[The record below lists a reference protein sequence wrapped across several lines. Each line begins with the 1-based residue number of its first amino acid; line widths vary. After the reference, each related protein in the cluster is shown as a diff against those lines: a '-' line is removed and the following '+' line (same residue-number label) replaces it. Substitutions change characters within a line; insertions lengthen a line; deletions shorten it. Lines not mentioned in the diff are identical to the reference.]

1 MALFSE
7 RYGYVKPDDIII
19 RERINEPILNSID
32 NWLYNLPDG
41 ENWYRLQRR
50 FWTRYL
56 NKKEIDLDWKWRN
69 DYIDIIRGYINER
82 DVEWYKKLDAIE
94 FILPY
99 IKDEYG
105 DSFCE
110 QEIDELN
117 AEFSRHN
124 FAYRIIDYKIVEV
137 NSEEEISSIENA
149 LDNPI
154 SEVGVHLRTALEKI
168 SSSQKEPDSRNSIK
182 ESISAV
188 ECYCRNKTNTTSFG
202 AAINQIE
209 KKIYINKQ
217 LKEGLNKIY
226 AYTCNGD
233 TGIRHA
239 LMDDDNPPTKDEA
252 IFMLVMCSAFI
263 NYFTK
268 KLG

>member
-7 RYGYVKPDDIII
+7 RYGYVKPNDIII
-19 RERINEPILNSID
+19 RERLTEPILNSID
-32 NWLYNLPDG
+32 NWLYALDDKY
-41 ENWYRLQRR
+41 WYRIQCE
-50 FWTRYL
+50 FWSCFL
-56 NKKEIDLDWKWRN
+56 NGKNSDLDEKWRRN
-69 DYIDIIRGYINER
+69 GTYDPIRLYMADAKI
-82 DVEWYKKLDAIE
+82 EWYKKLDAIE

-99 IKDEYG
+99 IEKEYG
-105 DSFCE
+105 DSFCD
-110 QEIDELN
+110 QEIKELN
-117 AEFSRHN
+117 AEFVRHN

-137 NSEEEISSIENA
+137 NSAEEILSIENA

-154 SEVGVHLRTALEKI
+154 SEVGVHLKTALEKI

-188 ECYCRNKTNTTSFG
+188 ECYCRNKTNTKSFG
-202 AAINQIE
+202 EAINQIE

-226 AYTCNGD
+226 AYTNNAE

-239 LMDDDNPPTKDEA
+239 LMDDENPPTKDEA
-252 IFMLVMCSAFI
+252 IFMLVLCSTFI
-263 NYFTK
+263 NYLTK
-268 KLG
+268 KLE

>member
-1 MALFSE
+1 MVLFSE

-19 RERINEPILNSID
+19 RERITEPILNSID
-32 NWLYNLPDG
+32 NWLYGMDDDSWCKVLFS
-41 ENWYRLQRR
+41 
-50 FWTRYL
+50 FWSYFL
-56 NKKEIDLDWKWRN
+56 NKNNSELDNIWRKRSSF
-69 DYIDIIRGYINER
+69 DPIRLYIKDIN
-82 DVEWYKKLDAIE
+82 VEWYKKLDAIE

-99 IKDEYG
+99 IKDVYG
-105 DSFCE
+105 DFFCE

-137 NSEEEISSIENA
+137 NSEEEIRSIENA

-188 ECYCRNKTNTTSFG
+188 ECYCRNKTNTKSFG
-202 AAINQIE
+202 EAINQIE
-209 KKIYINKQ
+209 RKIYINKQ

-226 AYTCNGD
+226 AYTNNGD

-239 LMDDDNPPTKDEA
+239 LMDDENTPTKDEA
-252 IFMLVMCSAFI
+252 IFMLVSCSAFI
-263 NYFTK
+263 NYLTK

>member
-32 NWLYNLPDG
+32 NWLYDIPKDNKWI
-41 ENWYRLQRR
+41 EIQRV
-50 FWTRYL
+50 FWTRFL
-56 NKKEIDLDWKWRN
+56 NNKVSDLDKQWDFHYYDIVRK
-69 DYIDIIRGYINER
+69 YIGSRDI
-82 DVEWYKKLDAIE
+82 EWYKKLDAIE

-137 NSEEEISSIENA
+137 NSEEEIRSIENA

-263 NYFTK
+263 NYLTK